1 MNSYIYTCIHT
12 HTHTHTHRYKERER
26 KRSKW
31 TECEHLVNLGKKYM
45 RVSYTSFATSKFNVI
60 SNLKVT
66 PKNLL

>member
-1 MNSYIYTCIHT
+1 MYT
-12 HTHTHTHRYKERER
+12 HTHTGTRREKE
-26 KRSKW
+26 RSKW